1 MPFALQAI
9 LWGVITLSIVV
20 FLHEGGHFLAARA
33 FGLRVHEFMFGLP
46 GPKLSFKRGDTRYGV
61 TAIPFG
67 GYTKIAGMDGDIH
80 NEHLSTV
87 LTLVT
92 RAAQPLSAAQV
103 AESIEIDEDEAEIV
117 CNTLVDW
124 FALRFDEQHKSW
136 QSMFEPSL
144 ADDPEALFD
153 KAKEHTYLSLPF
165 WKRAAILLAG
175 IVVNIIFALLVFTVV
190 LSVWGQAVALN
201 KIDPVKG
208 GPALEAGLAKG
219 DRIMRIDDT
228 RVATFDDITKAV
240 SHLHPGDSV
249 TVYYL
254 LNGVSPESKTIWSS
268 TTLVLGKNPTNAK
281 IGYLGIEG
289 VPEQQR
295 LSVPHAA
302 GQSFTYVKMTVQG
315 ILGFFTPGKFSQSV
329 NNAASI
335 VGISVIAADAAKAG
349 GVDYSWL
356 VAAISLSL
364 GLMNLLPIPP
374 LDGGKVVIEG
384 IERIRRK
391 PLSLQ
396 ANAAVSAAGL
406 LLLVTFMV
414 YVMGHDIFKLVK

>member
-9 LWGVITLSIVV
+9 IWGVITLSIVV

-80 NEHLSTV
+80 NKHLSAV
-87 LTLVT
+87 LTLIT
-92 RAAQPLSAAQV
+92 RAAQPLSATQV
-103 AESIEIDEDEAEIV
+103 AQSCDIDEDEAEIV
-117 CNTLVDW
+117 LNTLVDW
-124 FALRFDEQHKSW
+124 FALDYDEQHKTWRSV
-136 QSMFEPSL
+136 FAPEL
-144 ADDPEALFD
+144 ADDPDALFS
-153 KAKEHTYLSLPF
+153 KAQEHTYLALPF
-165 WKRAAILLAG
+165 WKRAVILLAG
-175 IVVNIIFALLVFTVV
+175 IVVNIVFALLVFTVV
-190 LSVWGQAVALN
+190 LSVWGQSVALN

-208 GPALEAGLAKG
+208 GPAIEAGLSSG
-219 DRIMRIDDT
+219 DRIVRIDGKQIS
-228 RVATFDDITKAV
+228 TFDDITAAV
-240 SHLHPGDSV
+240 AHLHPGE
-249 TVYYL
+249 TIKVYYF
-254 LNGVSPESKTIWSS
+254 LNGTPLNNKSMPFS
-268 TTLVLGKNPTNAK
+268 TTLTLGKNPSNAK
-281 IGYLGIEG
+281 LGYLGIEAI
-289 VPEQQR
+289 PEQQR
-295 LSVPHAA
+295 LSVPRAA

-349 GVDYSWL
+349 GVDYTWL

-374 LDGGKVVIEG
+374 LDGGKVVVEAV
-384 IERIRRK
+384 EKIRRK
-391 PLSLQ
+391 PLSLK
-396 ANAAVSAAGL
+396 ANAAISAAGL
-406 LLLVTFMV
+406 LLLMTFMV
-414 YVMGHDIFKLVK
+414 YVMGHDIFRLVK